1 MKRGIVSHWKVALIP
16 YSSGSMQPELSER
29 AARLLRSQVPR
40 LFSCFRSFH
49 QCIQSTCVE
58 NCETVTTSS
67 CISYAR
73 KVLQSKLMT
82 VLHIMSDRTRTH
94 THRAAAMIE
103 YLIRK
108 DFWNTTEI
116 ADVQG
121 IHHFLAVAPK
131 TSKAWKRLSWHDSS
145 VRLLPSGKT
154 VYSWLMDR
162 SCGSMN
168 SCICWRHQ
176 ELFVLIPSQALR

>member
-49 QCIQSTCVE
+49 QCMQSTCVE

-94 THRAAAMIE
+94 TSGCCHDWIPYSKR
-103 YLIRK
+103 
-108 DFWNTTEI
+108 
-116 ADVQG
+116 
-121 IHHFLAVAPK
+121 FLKHYRNCWCPRH
-131 TSKAWKRLSWHDSS
+131 TPLF
-145 VRLLPSGKT
+145 G
-154 VYSWLMDR
+154 
-162 SCGSMN
+162 CGSKDVKGL
-168 SCICWRHQ
+168 
-176 ELFVLIPSQALR
+176 ETFVVTWFFCAPVAFWKNGVQLAHGS